1 MVPDTVQAPK
11 VTVDAVPAAVRE
23 VLFILNTF
31 KADAFRPFD
40 EAKVLGLSMAL
51 VAIAA
56 VVAIFTRHCPW
67 EMLSISLRAEAVHPP
82 RLLRMG
88 RATNVVLAVRAK
100 T

>member
-1 MVPDTVQAPK
+1 MVPETVQAPS
-11 VTVDAVPAAVRE
+11 VTADAVPAAVKE

-31 KADAFRPFD
+31 KAVAFSPFA
-40 EAKVLGLSMAL
+40 EAKVLGFSMAL

-56 VVAIFTRHCPW
+56 VVATFTLHYPW

-82 RLLRMG
+82 KLLRMG
-88 RATNVVLAVRAK
+88 RAVNVVLAVRAR